1 MIYAGI
7 DEAGYGPLL
16 GPLCV
21 GSAAFA
27 LGEGAPLSA
36 GAGDDDGAD
45 AAMPPCDLWKALEA
59 GVCRKPTDRRRR
71 IAVAD
76 SKKLKGSGKRPLQ
89 HLERGV
95 LAFLPAVPADDGA
108 LFELLGCA
116 PRATG
121 ATPWHASALPVP
133 VDLDAG
139 GVAIAR
145 NLLARA
151 YARSATA
158 LDRLAV
164 EMLDPPA
171 FNALYRTL
179 GNKSA
184 LNMSLVFDALRR
196 IDLTRDG
203 RRAFVAIDRQGGRAS
218 YAAELEA
225 HVGEGRT
232 VRTIAESE
240 TRSTYAVG
248 DDLVVTFEVEAETR
262 HLPVALASMA
272 AKYAREVS
280 MRRLNAFFTAR
291 RPGLAP
297 TAGYVEDGRRFLAEV
312 KPILASEGIPTGEF
326 ARTA

>member
-1 MIYAGI
+1 VIYAGI

-21 GSAAFA
+21 GSSSFVVDARPE
-27 LGEGAPLSA
+27 EGAEPHE
-36 GAGDDDGAD
+36 
-45 AAMPPCDLWKALEA
+45 PPVDLWKALDA

-71 IAVAD
+71 VAIAD
-76 SKKLKGSGKRPLQ
+76 SKKLKGSGRRPLQ

-95 LAFLPAVPADDGA
+95 LAMLPEPTDDDAG
-108 LFELLGCA
+108 LFERLGCA
-116 PRATG
+116 PRATR
-121 ATPWHASALPVP
+121 ATPWHAEPLPLP

-151 YARSATA
+151 FARSGTRFG
-158 LDRLAV
+158 RLAV

-171 FNALYRTL
+171 FNALHRTL

-203 RRAFVAIDRQGGRAS
+203 APAFVAIDRQGGRAS
-218 YAAELEA
+218 YGAELEA
-225 HVGEGRT
+225 HLGEGRP
-232 VRTIAESE
+232 VRALVESE
-240 TRSTYAVG
+240 TRSAYAVG
-248 DDLVVTFEVEAETR
+248 DDLVVTFEVEAESR

-280 MRRLNAFFTAR
+280 MRRLNAFFAAR
-291 RPGLAP
+291 REGLAP
-297 TAGYVEDGRRFLAEV
+297 TAGYVEDGRRFVAEV
-312 KPILASEGIPTGEF
+312 KPVLADEGIPLEEF
-326 ARTA
+326 TRSA